1 MALGVLLVVAGAAIA
16 PTYATVYAMVDDI
29 APKGTLT
36 EASAWLATAV
46 AVGAALG
53 SASAGVA
60 IEHAGTTAA
69 FILAGGAGGLAVAIT
84 LLRAGTLGG
93 CSSPA
98 TSTRLPAATASAPI
112 PG

>member
-1 MALGVLLVVAGAAIA
+1 MVAGAAIA

-84 LLRAGTLGG
+84 LARAGTLGG

-98 TSTRLPAATASAPI
+98 TSTRLPAGTASAPI